1 MTERITVYEKP
12 TCSTCRNMD
21 KLLRESGVDYDKIN
35 YYVEPVG
42 ETKLREL
49 LAKMKLPARDL
60 LRSKDALYKELD
72 LGSGKHTEDQLIKL
86 MVKHPDLMQRPIVE
100 CGDKAILGRPIEN
113 VEVFLKKKQRS

>member
-1 MTERITVYEKP
+1 
-12 TCSTCRNMD
+12 MD

-42 ETKLREL
+42 EKKLREL

-100 CGDKAILGRPIEN
+100 CGDKAILGRPIEK